1 MKTLIFVS
9 CGIVLGGR
17 LCAAE
22 EIVITRVEDEPVAQV
37 AVKVAVEEL
46 RLVAMAENEGRFMLF
61 VSLEG
66 NLTQRVQA
74 VGAKVGKFELVGCD
88 FKEEYADFKSPE
100 GVVRRVR
107 LPEGV
112 TKSGGAGASML
123 IPLLS
128 TMKGVIGLEEAQ
140 AYAGAHGRDV
150 AGVEKRTLFGIER
163 QINDP
168 KLSWDE
174 RTRLLADL
182 ISGKQ
187 QHILCPPG
195 GIDAA
200 FAKKYGLTPEQV
212 ASANWGET
220 VGMKMMNGAK
230 AGADGS
236 KP

>member
-1 MKTLIFVS
+1 MKTLILVS

-17 LCAAE
+17 LCAAD
-22 EIVITRVEDEPVAQV
+22 EIVITRAEDEPVVQA
-37 AVKVAVEEL
+37 AAKVAVEEL
-46 RLVAMAENEGRFMLF
+46 RLVAMAENAGRFMLF

-66 NLTQRVQA
+66 NATQRLQA
-74 VGAKVGKFELVGCD
+74 VGAKVGKFELVSCD
-88 FKEEYADFKSPE
+88 FKGECADFKSPD

-112 TKSGGAGASML
+112 TKSGGVGARIL
-123 IPLLS
+123 IPPIS
-128 TMKGVIGLEEAQ
+128 TMKGVIGLEEALT
-140 AYAGAHGRDV
+140 YARAHGRDV

-182 ISGKQ
+182 ISGKL

-195 GIDAA
+195 GIDEA

-220 VGMKMMNGAK
+220 VGMAMMKGAK
-230 AGADGS
+230 PAAAGS